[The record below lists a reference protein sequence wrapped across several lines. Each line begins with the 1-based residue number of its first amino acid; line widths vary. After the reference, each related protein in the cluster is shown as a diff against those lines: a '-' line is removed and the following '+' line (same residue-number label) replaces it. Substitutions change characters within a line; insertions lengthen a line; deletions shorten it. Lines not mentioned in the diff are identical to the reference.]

1 MIKGCVGFSYVS
13 GRLYG
18 HMILVRGKRTMNIP
32 LPIGIYYVMTKLWTR
47 KNILG
52 KILFK
57 KSIEFDQFRARQTYV
72 QSTLEKS

>member
-1 MIKGCVGFSYVS
+1 MIKGCVGFSYIS

-18 HMILVRGKRTMNIP
+18 HMLIAEGKRVINIP
-32 LPIGIYYVMTKLWTR
+32 LPIGVYHVMVRLWKR

-57 KSIEFDQFRARQTYV
+57 KEPWSV
-72 QSTLEKS
+72 QMEQAKSL

>member
-18 HMILVRGKRTMNIP
+18 HMLIVRGKRVINIP
-32 LPIGIYYVMTKLWTR
+32 LPIGIYFVMSQLWKR
-47 KNILG
+47 ENILG

-57 KSIEFDQFRARQTYV
+57 KEPWSV
-72 QSTLEKS
+72 QMEQAKSL

>member
-18 HMILVRGKRTMNIP
+18 HMILVRGKRVINIP
-32 LPIGIYYVMTKLWTR
+32 LPYGVYHLMAHLWKR
-47 KNILG
+47 ENILG

-57 KSIEFDQFRARQTYV
+57 KSMDFNQFRQANNH
-72 QSTLEKS
+72 

>member
-18 HMILVRGKRTMNIP
+18 CMLLVRGKRVVEVK
-32 LPIGIYYVMTKLWTR
+32 LPYGIYQLMARLWNR
-47 KNILG
+47 ENFLG

-57 KSIEFDQFRARQTYV
+57 KSIGWKELRAGRF
-72 QSTLEKS
+72 

>member
-1 MIKGCVGFSYVS
+1 MIKGCVGFSYIS

-18 HMILVRGKRTMNIP
+18 HMILVRGKRVINIP
-32 LPIGIYYVMTKLWTR
+32 LPIGVYHVMVRLWKR

-57 KSIEFDQFRARQTYV
+57 KEPWSV
-72 QSTLEKS
+72 QMEQAKSL

>member
-1 MIKGCVGFSYVS
+1 MIKGCVGFSYIS

-18 HMILVRGKRTMNIP
+18 HMLIVRGKRVINIP
-32 LPIGIYYVMTKLWTR
+32 LPIGVYHVMVRLWKR

-57 KSIEFDQFRARQTYV
+57 KSIEFDQFRQANYH
-72 QSTLEKS
+72 

>member
-1 MIKGCVGFSYVS
+1 MIKGCVGFSIIS

-18 HMILVRGKRTMNIP
+18 HMLIVRGKRVINIP
-32 LPIGIYYVMTKLWTR
+32 LPIGVYHVMVQLWKR

-57 KSIEFDQFRARQTYV
+57 KEPWSV
-72 QSTLEKS
+72 QMEQAKSL

>member
-1 MIKGCVGFSYVS
+1 MIKGCVGFSIIS

-18 HMILVRGKRTMNIP
+18 HMLIVRGKRTIDVP
-32 LPIGIYYVMTKLWTR
+32 LIWPLYYVMSRLYRR

-57 KSIEFDQFRARQTYV
+57 KSTDWQDIRKA
-72 QSTLEKS
+72 KI

>member
-1 MIKGCVGFSYVS
+1 MISGCIGFSYVS

-18 HMILVRGKRTMNIP
+18 HMLLVKGKRVINIP
-32 LPIGIYYVMTKLWTR
+32 LPIGIYYIMNKLWTR

-57 KSIEFDQFRARQTYV
+57 KAPIN
-72 QSTLEKS
+72 